1 MTDLIADNVRSMSDM
16 DALTCRRA
24 LEALRNGVPNK
35 QAVELLGSN
44 QTRAQGRF
52 LELLEQASSRDNPPS
67 AGLGMLVSGD
77 FGTGKSH
84 LLAHLE
90 HEALERGFVCS
101 RVAISKETPLFNLD
115 KVFKSAIDYAR
126 IPGATGRLMEEIGLK
141 LNDRFSRAYDAFS
154 RWANSEDNGLSLMFP
169 ATLMIHERL
178 NDFDFNNEIEAFWSG
193 DSMKISRVREGLRS
207 INQQRSYNFR
217 APRANELPPQ
227 RLRFAT
233 ELIKGSGYNGWV
245 VLLDEIEL
253 VGSYSLL
260 QRAKSYAELT
270 RWMGHAADEEYSG
283 LVVVGT
289 VTDDYGISVLGDL
302 GKQDLNNA
310 AQRLHSSNQPIL
322 AARAETG
329 MRILQRDAIPLA
341 QPSEEDLNVTVEK
354 LRQIYTAAYGWEA
367 PQLEVRTGGA
377 GYQNRMRYKV
387 RSAINEWDLLRL
399 YPDSQPE
406 TEETEFQFGYEE
418 NTDLE
423 KEAKDDE

>member
-1 MTDLIADNVRSMSDM
+1 MDNP
-16 DALTCRRA
+16 DALTCRWA

-44 QTRAQGRF
+44 QARAQDHF
-52 LELLEQASSRDNPPS
+52 SELLHQAADLNNPP
-67 AGLGMLVSGD
+67 ATGLGMLISGD

-84 LLAHLE
+84 LLSHLE

-101 RVAISKETPLFNLD
+101 RVPISKETPLFDLG
-115 KVFKSAIDYAR
+115 KVYKSAIDYAQ

-141 LNDRFSRAYDAFS
+141 LNDRSSRAYDAFS
-154 RWANSEDNGLSLMFP
+154 RWANSPDNGLHLIFP

-193 DSMKISRVREGLRS
+193 DRIGVARVKEGLNS

-217 APRANELPPQ
+217 APTARELPPQ
-227 RLRFAT
+227 RLRFTT
-233 ELIKGSGYNGWV
+233 EMIKGAGYKGWV

-253 VGSYSLL
+253 VGSYSQL
-260 QRAKSYAELT
+260 QRARSYAELA
-270 RWMGHAADEEYSG
+270 RWMGRAEGENYPG

-289 VTDDYGISVLGDL
+289 VIEDFGIAVLGDL

-310 AQRLHSSNQPIL
+310 AQRLQSRNEPVL

-329 MRILQRDAIPLA
+329 MRILQRDAISLV
-341 QPSEEDLNVTVEK
+341 QPTDEDLRDTLEK
-354 LRQIYTAAYGWEA
+354 LRQIYSVAYEWDA
-367 PQLEVRTGGA
+367 PSLQPSTGGA

-399 YPDSQPE
+399 FPDSRPE
-406 TEETEFQFGYEE
+406 TEGIEFQYGYDE
-418 NTDLE
+418 NPDLE

>member
-1 MTDLIADNVRSMSDM
+1 MENA

-24 LEALRNGVPNK
+24 LEALRSGVPNQ

-44 QTRAQGRF
+44 QAGAQERF
-52 LELLEQASSRDNPPS
+52 SQLLEQAADGDNPPS
-67 AGLGMLVSGD
+67 IGLGMLVSGD

-84 LLAHLE
+84 LLSHLE

-101 RVAISKETPLFNLD
+101 RVTISKETPLFNLG
-115 KVFKSAIDYAR
+115 KVYKSAIDYGR
-126 IPGATGRLMEEIGLK
+126 IPNATGRVMEEIGLRI
-141 LNDRFSRAYDAFS
+141 NDRRSRYYDNFS

-193 DSMKISRVREGLRS
+193 DSMRVSRVKEGLRN

-217 APRANELPPQ
+217 APTVRELPRQ

-233 ELIKGSGYNGWV
+233 ELIKGAGYKGWV
-245 VLLDEIEL
+245 VLIDEIEL
-253 VGSYSLL
+253 VGSYSVL
-260 QRAKSYAELT
+260 QRANSYAELA
-270 RWMGHAADEEYSG
+270 RWMGWAEGEEYPG

-289 VTDDYGISVLGDL
+289 VTDDFGTAVLGNL

-310 AQRLHSSNQPIL
+310 VQRLQSRNEPVL

-341 QPSEEDLNVTVEK
+341 QPSEEDLNVTMEK
-354 LRQIYTAAYGWEA
+354 LRRIYSAAYGWDA
-367 PQLEVRTGGA
+367 PQLESRTGGA

-406 TEETEFQFGYEE
+406 TEETEFRFDYDE
-418 NTDLE
+418 NPELE
-423 KEAKDDE
+423 QEAKDDE

>member
-1 MTDLIADNVRSMSDM
+1 MHGM
-16 DALTCRRA
+16 DVFTCRRA
-24 LEALRNGVPNK
+24 LEALRSGVPNK
-35 QAVELLGSN
+35 QAVELLGVN
-44 QTRAQGRF
+44 QARAQGRF
-52 LELLEQASSRDNPPS
+52 LELLEQASHQDSPPS
-67 AGLGMLVSGD
+67 SGLGMLVSGD

-84 LLAHLE
+84 LLDHLE

-115 KVFKSAIDYAR
+115 KVYKSAIEYAR
-126 IPGATGRLMEEIGLK
+126 IPGATGRMMEEIGLR
-141 LNDRFSRAYDAFS
+141 LNDRSSRAYDAFS
-154 RWANSEDNGLSLMFP
+154 RWANSEDNGLSLIFP
-169 ATLMIHERL
+169 ATLMIRERL

-193 DSMKISRVREGLRS
+193 DPMKVARVREGLRS
-207 INQQRSYNFR
+207 INQQGSYNFR

-233 ELIKGSGYNGWV
+233 ELIKGAGYKGWV

-270 RWMGHAADEEYSG
+270 RWMGQASDEKYPG

-289 VTDDYGISVLGDL
+289 VTDDFESAVLGNL
-302 GKQDLNNA
+302 GKQDLTNA
-310 AQRLHSSNQPIL
+310 AQRLHSSNQPLL

-341 QPSEEDLNVTVEK
+341 QPSEEDLNATVER
-354 LRQIYTAAYGWEA
+354 LRQIYTAAYDWEA
-367 PQLEVRTGGA
+367 PKLEVKIGGA
-377 GYQNRMRYKV
+377 GHQNRMRYKV

-399 YPDSQPE
+399 CPGSQPDI
-406 TEETEFQFGYEE
+406 EETGYQNVYEE
-418 NTDLE
+418 NSDLE

>member
-1 MTDLIADNVRSMSDM
+1 MDNADAV
-16 DALTCRRA
+16 TCRWA

-44 QTRAQGRF
+44 QARAQERF
-52 LELLEQASSRDNPPS
+52 SELLNQAADWDNPPEG
-67 AGLGMLVSGD
+67 GLGMLVSGD

-101 RVAISKETPLFNLD
+101 RVVISKETPLFNLD

-126 IPGATGRLMEEIGLK
+126 IPKATGRLMEEIGLRI
-141 LNDRFSRAYDAFS
+141 NNRNSRAYDSFS
-154 RWANSEDNGLSLMFP
+154 RWANSEDNGLSRIFP
-169 ATLMIHERL
+169 ATLMVHERL

-193 DSMKISRVREGLRS
+193 DPIRIARVKEGLRS

-217 APRANELPPQ
+217 APRAIELPPQ

-233 ELIKGSGYNGWV
+233 ELIKGAGYNGWV
-245 VLLDEIEL
+245 VLVDEVEL
-253 VGSYSLL
+253 VASYSIL

-270 RWMGHAADEEYSG
+270 RWMGQAADEKYPG
-283 LVVVGT
+283 LVVAAT
-289 VTDDYGISVLGDL
+289 VTDDFESAVLGDL
-302 GKQDLNNA
+302 GKQDLANA
-310 AQRLHSSNQPIL
+310 AHRLHSRNEPVL

-329 MRILQRDAIPLA
+329 MRILQRNAIPLS
-341 QPSEEDLNVTVEK
+341 QPNDEDLQVTIER
-354 LRQIYTAAYGWEA
+354 LREIYTAAYDWEA
-367 PQLEVRTGGA
+367 PPLEVKAGGA

-406 TEETEFQFGYEE
+406 TEETEFHFGYEE

-423 KEAKDDE
+423 KEAEDDK